1 MAQVMEKLGLANEL
15 KPKTRLVSASAGQ
28 QSPRVGDV
36 VAKGE
41 AEFGLQPI
49 SELKEVAG
57 VDVVGPIPTELQSPD
72 LIYAAGSPFFSEQP
86 IAAKQLIDFL
96 ASPPAKAV
104 YKAKG
109 MEPG

>member
-1 MAQVMEKLGLANEL
+1 
-15 KPKTRLVSASAGQ
+15 VSASAGQ